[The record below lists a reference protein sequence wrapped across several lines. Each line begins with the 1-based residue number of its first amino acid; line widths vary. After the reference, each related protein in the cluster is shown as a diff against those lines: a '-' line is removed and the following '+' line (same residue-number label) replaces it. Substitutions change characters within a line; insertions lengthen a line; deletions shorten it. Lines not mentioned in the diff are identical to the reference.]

1 MHVEL
6 LLRCRANQEAKP
18 LESFVPT
25 TLYRK
30 LGMDS
35 VAVAPAQNDALQH
48 VKKPGGWEPIKN
60 IKDPYVQE
68 MGRFAVME
76 QPKPVGLVASMEFV
90 GVVSGE
96 IQLVAA
102 GKEYRLVVEV
112 KVTEKIIVHGCPVSS
127 IRLYVAVV
135 LDKPSDKSWKVL
147 SFAPLELPVGLGHVP
162 A

>member
-1 MHVEL
+1 
-6 LLRCRANQEAKP
+6 
-18 LESFVPT
+18 
-25 TLYRK
+25 
-30 LGMDS
+30 MDS
-35 VAVAPAQNDALQH
+35 VAVAPAQNDALLH
-48 VKKPGGWEPIKN
+48 LKMPGGWEPIKN

-76 QPKPVGLVASMEFV
+76 QHPKPSELIASMEFI

-96 IQLVAA
+96 IQLVAH

-112 KVTEKIIVHGCPVSS
+112 RVTEKIIVHGCPVSS

-147 SFAPLELPVGLGHVP
+147 SFAPLELPVGPGHVVP